1 MPRRGFLRAQY
12 PNAYFGLVIGKKKK
26 RIIKLILSGILIITA
41 LIYLSAKIRPLIVS
55 MAEAAV
61 KNAVTMVINEAVAEK
76 MAAGDFDYM
85 SLISLEKDDT
95 GQIAALVA
103 NMVRI
108 NALQAE
114 ITNSII
120 KKVQQ
125 TKTSELS
132 IPIGNII
139 GGSILSGRGPRISI
153 RIMSVSSAKSAFIN
167 SFATSGINQTRHQ
180 IILDATVFVT
190 VLVPGAITSVP
201 VSTQLLIAESVIVG
215 RVPDSYMYFEGSENW
230 DSNLEKFDVL
240 H

>member
-1 MPRRGFLRAQY
+1 MPRRGFLRAHY

-26 RIIKLILSGILIITA
+26 RIIKIIMAGILLIA
-41 LIYLSAKIRPLIVS
+41 LAIYLSAKIRPLIVN

-61 KNAVTMVINEAVAEK
+61 KNAVTVAINEAVAEK

-139 GGSILSGRGPRISI
+139 GGSILSGRGPRINI

-180 IILDATVFVT
+180 IILEATVYVT
-190 VLVPGAITSVP
+190 VLVPGAITTVP

-215 RVPDSYMYFEGSENW
+215 RVPDSYMYFEGSEDW
-230 DSNLEKFDVL
+230 DSSLEKFDVL